1 MVYCRREKNRRGDG
15 MYLIPKWW
23 EQEAKCADC
32 GTTKSVKYWDVV
44 KYPSVSKIEPRY
56 CNMCMLI
63 RASK

>member
-1 MVYCRREKNRRGDG
+1 

-23 EQEAKCADC
+23 EQSRKCADC